1 MAKII
6 NIALGVVGAALLAGI
21 GFLIY
26 FHFHP
31 QPPSTEL
38 QIAYQRWSDAVS
50 TNPDDSF
57 SRANLAKT
65 ELQMGNTDDAIQQF
79 KTAIDQQPKN
89 FEYMFQL
96 GLAYIQAKDNADAL
110 DQFKQASGLAPAGS
124 KYNYQFEAAQTAF
137 NMGDMQTA
145 QDYAQQSV
153 KDNDVLWNSHYL
165 LGQIDERQGSKAQA
179 KQEYQAAEKFVP
191 GDQDVEAALKRV
203 SG

>member
-1 MAKII
+1 MSKII
-6 NIALGVVGAALLAGI
+6 NIALGVVGAALLIGV

-31 QPPSTEL
+31 KPPSTEL
-38 QIAYQRWSDAVS
+38 DISYQRWSDAVS

-65 ELQMGNTDDAIQQF
+65 LLQMGNTDRAIQEF

-96 GLAYIQAKDNADAL
+96 GLAYVQAKDNANAL
-110 DQFKQASGLAPAGS
+110 DQFKQAADLAPAGS

-137 NMGDMQTA
+137 NMGDLQTA
-145 QDYAQQSV
+145 LTYVQASI
-153 KDNDVLWNSHYL
+153 KDSDVLWNSHYL
-165 LGQIDERQGSKAQA
+165 LGQIYEKQGNKAQA

-191 GDQDVEAALKRV
+191 GDQDLEAALKRV